1 MQLNKFYSENFY
13 FFTSHIN
20 EQIRKNVLKFKN
32 IAVVYNKTSVNDLK
46 NFLII
51 KKFCKYNNLKL
62 YILDNLRVAYQFNL
76 DGIVLSHNNKRLIFV
91 NKITFKKEF
100 KIIGKVHNQ
109 REYYFKKKQNCKNLI
124 LSPLFSNKKYT
135 NNQLLGVIKF
145 NLISNHWHL
154 RTFAMGGIN
163 LQNFNKVKGTKAQG
177 IGFQSFINN
186 LEIKK
191 PVLFLK
197 ENGLNKN

>member
-20 EQIRKNVLKFKN
+20 EQISKNVLKFKN
-32 IAVVYNKTSVNDLK
+32 IAIVYNETSVNDLK

-76 DGIVLSHNNKRLIFV
+76 DGIVLSHNNKRVIFI

-109 REYYFKKKQNCKNLI
+109 REYYFKKRQNCKSII
-124 LSPLFSNKKYT
+124 LSPIFSNKKYT
-135 NNQLLGVIKF
+135 NNQLLGVVKF
-145 NLISNHWHL
+145 NLISNNW
-154 RTFAMGGIN
+154 RMKKFAMGGID
-163 LQNFNKVKGTKAQG
+163 LLNFKKIKGTKVQG
-177 IGFQSFINN
+177 IGFSRFINN
-186 LEIKK
+186 TEIKK
-191 PVLFLK
+191 PVLFFTRERAK
-197 ENGLNKN
+197 I

>member
-20 EQIRKNVLKFKN
+20 EQISKNVLKFKN
-32 IAVVYNKTSVNDLK
+32 IAIVYNETSVNDLK

-76 DGIVLSHNNKRLIFV
+76 DGIVLSHNNKRVIFL
-91 NKITFKKEF
+91 NKINYKKEF

-109 REYYFKKKQNCKNLI
+109 REYYFKKRQNCKSII
-124 LSPLFSNKKYT
+124 LSPIFSNKKYSDYK
-135 NNQLLGVIKF
+135 LLGVVKF
-145 NLISNHWHL
+145 NLISNYWTEI
-154 RTFAMGGIN
+154 TFAMGGIN
-163 LQNFNKVKGTKAQG
+163 LSNIKRINETRAQG
-177 IGFQSFINN
+177 IGFNN
-186 LEIKK
+186 LMNNPEIKK
-191 PVLFLK
+191 PALYFVR
-197 ENGLNKN
+197 GRV

>member
-1 MQLNKFYSENFY
+1 MQFNKFYSENFY

-20 EQIRKNVLKFKN
+20 EQISKNVLKFKN
-32 IAVVYNKTSVNDLK
+32 IAVVYNETSINDLK

-76 DGIVLSHNNKRLIFV
+76 DGIVLSHNNKRAIFI

-109 REYYFKKKQNCKNLI
+109 REYYFKKRQNCKSI
-124 LSPLFSNKKYT
+124 IFSPIFSNKKYT
-135 NNQLLGVIKF
+135 NNQLLGVVKF
-145 NLISNHWHL
+145 NLISNHW
-154 RTFAMGGIN
+154 RENTFAMGGIISS
-163 LQNFNKVKGTKAQG
+163 NFKRIKETKASG
-177 IGFQSFINN
+177 IGFKNFINN
-186 LEIKK
+186 QIKK
-191 PVLFLK
+191 PALYFIR
-197 ENGLNKN
+197 GRA

>member
-20 EQIRKNVLKFKN
+20 EQISKNVLKFKK
-32 IAVVYNKTSVNDLK
+32 IAVVYNETSVNDLK

-76 DGIVLSHNNKRLIFV
+76 DGLVLSHNNKRVIFL
-91 NKITFKKEF
+91 NKINYKKEF

-109 REYYFKKKQNCKNLI
+109 REYYFKKRQNCKSII
-124 LSPLFSNKKYT
+124 LSPIFSNKKYSDH
-135 NNQLLGVIKF
+135 QLLGVVRF
-145 NLISNHWHL
+145 NLISNYWVENK
-154 RTFAMGGIN
+154 FAMGGIN
-163 LQNFNKVKGTKAQG
+163 LSNIKRINETRVQG
-177 IGFQSFINN
+177 IGFNNLINN
-186 LEIKK
+186 PEIKK
-191 PVLFLK
+191 PALYFIRGRV
-197 ENGLNKN
+197 